1 MKVKVAG
8 RKFLSSSYGPI
19 LLVCLCLS
27 FLWILAVWFA
37 TGKTRDQ
44 QIETAIADGSR
55 EAEHLSAG
63 IALGIE
69 RNLTLRQGTA
79 VMLAKES
86 LIRQF
91 AAARCLQTPRSK
103 AQDATFLQT
112 DLNAFL
118 ASAESHLELDAL
130 WLGGADGRGIAAAK
144 AQSAVSPI
152 GIDYSDRV
160 YYLTAKEGR
169 IGFQYA
175 FGRTTQ
181 TGGIYFSAPVVI
193 DEKFCGFVLL
203 KINTPSLYP
212 WLDQANTALADSNG
226 VIIAARERRLEMTAL
241 AGASVAA
248 LSDAERLRQYGR
260 AEFPE
265 LPLGPWEP
273 GHQPSLKRIGGEAS
287 PLLVHTRQVGTFPLV
302 LTVFQPL
309 SKLTGIDREMNYLFS
324 LASTLGVLFI
334 TVLTGI
340 WAYLKYVRFAQD
352 QLRRQQQQLDEAQ
365 RLAMLGSW
373 ERDIRA
379 GSLVWSNECRQ
390 MFEGDPIRD
399 VIAINEFSAKI
410 HPDDRAAFD
419 RAFSRSIAAKAPGSI
434 EHRLV
439 LGGGRI
445 RTVQQRWLCQFDAQD
460 QPTRCFGF
468 VQDITERKALEEDL
482 RRSNA
487 ELEQFAYAASHD
499 LREPLRM
506 VSSFVTLLE
515 KKYANSLDSEAHEFI
530 AFARDGAQRMDGLIS
545 GLLNYSRV
553 GHSSEPFQL
562 VDLDLALK
570 EALLNLKAAIDSSQG
585 EVRIDQ
591 ALPKVMG
598 DRSELVRLFQ
608 NLVANALKYR
618 SPGIAPEI
626 LVKSERRGLDWMLT
640 VQDNGIGVPPEHQ
653 ERIFGIF
660 QRLHGHSQYEGA
672 GIGLA
677 VCKKVVER
685 HLGRI
690 WVESGSGQGSRF
702 YFTLPACD

>member
-1 MKVKVAG
+1 MAITAA
-8 RKFLSSSYGPI
+8 RKFLSSPYGPF
-19 LLVCLCLS
+19 LLASICLS
-27 FLWILAVWFA
+27 FLWILAVWVA
-37 TGKTRDQ
+37 IGLYHGR
-44 QIETAIADGSR
+44 QIEAAIADGSH

-69 RNLTLRQGTA
+69 RNLTLRQGTTF
-79 VMLAKES
+79 MLAEER

-91 AAARCLQTPRSK
+91 TAARCQQTPRSRG
-103 AQDATFLQT
+103 QDATSPQS

-118 ASAESHLELDAL
+118 AAAESHLELDAL

-144 AQSAVSPI
+144 AQAAVSPI
-152 GIDYSDRV
+152 GIDYSDRA
-160 YYLTAKEGR
+160 YYQAAKAGHA
-169 IGFQYA
+169 GFQYA

-181 TGGIYFSAPVVI
+181 MGGIYFSAPVVI
-193 DEKFCGFVLL
+193 DRSFCGFVLL

-212 WLDQANTALADSNG
+212 WIDQANAVLADSNG
-226 VIIAARERRLEMTAL
+226 VIIAAKERRLEMTTL
-241 AGASVAA
+241 SGASVSTFSEAA
-248 LSDAERLRQYGR
+248 RLKQYGR
-260 AEFPE
+260 AEFQE
-265 LPLGPWEP
+265 LPLGAWKA
-273 GHQPSLKRIGGEAS
+273 GQHRALKQIGDDAT
-287 PLLVHTRQVGTFPLV
+287 PLLVHTRQVGSFPLL

-309 SKLTGIDREMNYLFS
+309 TRLADIDRETQYLFS

-340 WAYLKYVRFAQD
+340 WGYLKYVRFAQG
-352 QLRRQQQQLDEAQ
+352 QLRQQKQQLDEAQ
-365 RLAMLGSW
+365 RLALLGSW

-379 GSLVWSNECRQ
+379 TSLTWSNECRQ
-390 MFEGDPIRD
+390 MFESEPSRD
-399 VIAINEFSAKI
+399 AITLDEFRAKI

-419 RAFSRSIAAKAPGSI
+419 RAFEKSIAQRQPGSI

-445 RTVQQRWLCQFDAQD
+445 RTVQQRWLCQFDAQG

-506 VSSFVTLLE
+506 VSSFVSLLE
-515 KKYANSLDSEAHEFI
+515 KKYADKLDSEAHEFI
-530 AFARDGAQRMDGLIS
+530 AFARDGALRMDSLIS
-545 GLLNYSRV
+545 GLLNYSRI
-553 GHSSEPFQL
+553 GHSNEPFQP
-562 VDLDLALK
+562 VSLDIALK
-570 EALLNLKAAIDSSQG
+570 EALLNLTTAIEACQG
-585 EVRIDQ
+585 VVRIDS
-591 ALPKVMG
+591 ALPTVMG
-598 DRSELVRLFQ
+598 ERSELVRLFQ

-618 SPGIAPEI
+618 SPGKAPEI
-626 LVKSERRGLDWMLT
+626 FVKGERQGLEWLLT
-640 VQDNGIGVPPEHQ
+640 VQDNGIGIPSEHQ

-677 VCKKVVER
+677 VCKKIVER
-685 HLGRI
+685 HQGRI
-690 WVESGSGQGSRF
+690 WVESESGQGSRF
-702 YFTLPACD
+702 CFTLPACD